1 MVTCIKSLVQF
12 GLIVAM
18 CSPQSP
24 LYRQLQILPV
34 VTLHY
39 KVPAKVHLLQSLRFA
54 NVQSKLA
61 EMEKHLPFSQKKCML
76 LTSCHNI
83 PSDFISSQ
91 KIPKQE
97 KRKKKE
103 RKKTGNF
110 QRMNF

>member
-1 MVTCIKSLVQF
+1 
-12 GLIVAM
+12 
-18 CSPQSP
+18 
-24 LYRQLQILPV
+24 
-34 VTLHY
+34 
-39 KVPAKVHLLQSLRFA
+39 VHLLQSLRFA
-54 NVQSKLA
+54 NVQSKLG
-61 EMEKHLPFSQKKCML
+61 EMEKHLPFPKKCMV
-76 LTSCHNI
+76 LTSCRNI